1 MLSRERAGK
10 TEEAKQ
16 RRSEFG
22 NADGE
27 PHFISCRL
35 VDTPVDIV
43 SQTLIP
49 TLATVL
55 TFVTYSLTGHELNV
69 ATIFASMQLFS
80 IIQLPVSQLPM
91 VMTALSDSHVAIVRI
106 SKILAS
112 EEQPHDLIIDASSPF
127 AVEAH
132 GDFCYETA
140 TPPDQL
146 ESEARPEKANA
157 TVVSHDTKT
166 SEESSSKE
174 STGTEANSHNG
185 PTEKQREP
193 FQLKDIDLQ
202 IPRGSCGCLR
212 KNWIW
217 QKRSLGGT
225 AGGDAADSWA
235 CGLWWLCRLG
245 YTDSVDTKHQPE
257 RQYPLR
263 KCNRSTE
270 VGRSNQSMCAGQGPG
285 AAIRRR

>member
-1 MLSRERAGK
+1 
-10 TEEAKQ
+10 
-16 RRSEFG
+16 
-22 NADGE
+22 
-27 PHFISCRL
+27 
-35 VDTPVDIV
+35 
-43 SQTLIP
+43 
-49 TLATVL
+49 LATVL

-202 IPRGSCGCLR
+202 IPRGSFVVVYGRIGSGKSALLEGLLGEMR
-212 KNWIW
+212 QTRGHVVFGGSVGLVTQTPWI
-217 QKRSLGGT
+217 QSTSLKDNILFGNAT
-225 AGGDAADSWA
+225 DPPRLDEVIRA
-235 CGLWWLCRLG
+235 CALDKDLEQLSYG
-245 YTDSVDTKHQPE
+245 VDTE
-257 RQYPLR
+257 IGGESFY
-263 KCNRSTE
+263 
-270 VGRSNQSMCAGQGPG
+270 
-285 AAIRRR
+285 